1 VIIHPPLRFC
11 AAKQRI
17 KVLEKSSS
25 YSRQSVVC
33 VGVAKEAV
41 DMRTTLEDLYYGNII
56 PNEQQM
62 TPGSELKRAVDR
74 VAKYEKQLMEQLEE
88 TEQETLTKL
97 IRSQHE
103 INSITATENFIL
115 GFRLGVRIMAECMD
129 DNDGDIRNG
138 GE

>member
-1 VIIHPPLRFC
+1 
-11 AAKQRI
+11 
-17 KVLEKSSS
+17 
-25 YSRQSVVC
+25 
-33 VGVAKEAV
+33 
-41 DMRTTLEDLYYGNII
+41 MRTTLEDLYYGNIT
-56 PNEQQM
+56 PNEQRM

-74 VAKYEKQLMEQLEE
+74 VAKCENQLMEQLDE
-88 TEQETLTKL
+88 TEQTILTKL

>member
-1 VIIHPPLRFC
+1 
-11 AAKQRI
+11 
-17 KVLEKSSS
+17 
-25 YSRQSVVC
+25 
-33 VGVAKEAV
+33 
-41 DMRTTLEDLYYGNII
+41 MRTTLENLYYGNII

-62 TPGSELKRAVDR
+62 TPGSELKRSVDR
-74 VAKYEKQLMEQLEE
+74 VAKCENQLMEQLDE
-88 TEQETLTKL
+88 TEQTILTKL

-115 GFRLGVRIMAECMD
+115 GFRLGVRLMAECMD